1 MAGAISSAENG
12 GSLSGS
18 RSSQPPPLQ
27 QQQQQQQHR
36 RRAIHG
42 APGLRQA
49 PAGRPLRPRLSS
61 LSRASSSSSSTA
73 RAASRASSPFGGG
86 SGSGGGFLPSNAA
99 RVGGRGS
106 HSSISTRTNSS
117 SSSSSGLWASI
128 VSLGASAFPA
138 SLSGIAAVEGVP
150 PPSTP
155 TPWRVARRN
164 AASSSSA
171 IVARAAAAAAG
182 QPPPPGGV
190 GTRLRNASSLSVPSS
205 SALLPAAV
213 SGVGDRSRVAVASR
227 AVEGVR
233 VLPPPPPPVAPSVEV
248 AAGDRQEGAAAG
260 AAAAVVPISGSVA
273 GKASSANKLVYLEG
287 GHSVYT
293 CSMCRA
299 HLATRDHLVSEC
311 FQGHGGRAFLFER
324 CVNVSI
330 GRPEDRRLLTGMH
343 VVADISC
350 KACGAELGW
359 KYEEAA
365 DKSQKYKE
373 GKFILERCAVTLE
386 SRSGDGYYGLS
397 SSGRFGGAEQR
408 CGSSSIIG
416 WGADNAPFAGGGSRW

>member
-1 MAGAISSAENG
+1 MAGAVSSAENG

-18 RSSQPPPLQ
+18 RSIQPPPQQ

-36 RRAIHG
+36 RRPIHG

-61 LSRASSSSSSTA
+61 SSRASSSSSSSAAA
-73 RAASRASSPFGGG
+73 RASSRASPPFGGGSG

-99 RVGGRGS
+99 RVGGRGP

-117 SSSSSGLWASI
+117 SSSSSSSGLWASI
-128 VSLGASAFPA
+128 MSLGASAFPA
-138 SLSGIAAVEGVP
+138 SLSGTAAVVGVP
-150 PPSTP
+150 PASTP
-155 TPWRVARRN
+155 TPRRVARRN

-171 IVARAAAAAAG
+171 IVARAAAAAA
-182 QPPPPGGV
+182 
-190 GTRLRNASSLSVPSS
+190 A
-205 SALLPAAV
+205 
-213 SGVGDRSRVAVASR
+213 
-227 AVEGVR
+227 
-233 VLPPPPPPVAPSVEV
+233 V
-248 AAGDRQEGAAAG
+248 AAGDRQERAGAAA
-260 AAAAVVPISGSVA
+260 AAAAVVPVSGSVA
-273 GKASSANKLVYLEG
+273 GKASSAKKLVYLEG

-299 HLATRDHLVSEC
+299 HLATRDHVVSEC
-311 FQGHGGRAFLFER
+311 FHGHGGRAFLFER
-324 CVNVSI
+324 CVNVST
-330 GRPEDRRLLTGMH
+330 GRPEDRLLLTGMH

-350 KACGAELGW
+350 KACGADLGW

-386 SRSGDGYYGLS
+386 GRSGDGYYGSS